1 MKYKNY
7 IDAHIHEGKVTS
19 SHLQCLGSFSS
30 VLALLRPT
38 PKTCTRTA
46 QRVILPPH
54 HRDSSFRLPS
64 FFVLDLRPSS
74 SIPFF
79 FVSSSSSTNSPFLEP
94 ASPDVVQ
101 SGLLFFVL
109 FSSLQPPIIDLLFF
123 FLFFRSLPLLQQN
136 PHLLLLS
143 LHKHYNKKMANI
155 VRDLFL
161 TELKNLFSLFL

>member
-7 IDAHIHEGKVTS
+7 IDVHIHEGKVTS

-79 FVSSSSSTNSPFLEP
+79 LFLFLLLQPIRLFLNQRRLMLCSRDFFFYCFQASSHQSSTSSSSS
-94 ASPDVVQ
+94 
-101 SGLLFFVL
+101 
-109 FSSLQPPIIDLLFF
+109 FSS
-123 FLFFRSLPLLQQN
+123 
-136 PHLLLLS
+136 
-143 LHKHYNKKMANI
+143 
-155 VRDLFL
+155 DLFHFFSRIH
-161 TELKNLFSLFL
+161 TSSFSLFTNITTKRWQTLLGTCSIQN